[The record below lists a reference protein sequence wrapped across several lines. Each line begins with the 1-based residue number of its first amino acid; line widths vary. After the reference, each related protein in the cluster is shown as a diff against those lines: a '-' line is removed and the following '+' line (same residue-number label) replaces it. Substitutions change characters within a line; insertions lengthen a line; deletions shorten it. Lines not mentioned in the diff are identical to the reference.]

1 MCLCL
6 IFDRAVGNNNLA
18 RGFCNGCKR
27 SKCWEEDIACTVY
40 WRLANAMLNM
50 VRTTQSTKRS
60 FAGPDRANNC
70 VSIYNFL
77 GLTQT
82 VCHSATELVLA
93 KNLSIQNSSAKQRI
107 FVSCVGCIV
116 GWVEFSSS
124 FIVVR
129 AGVVH

>member
-18 RGFCNGCKR
+18 RGFCK
-27 SKCWEEDIACTVY
+27 EDIACTVY

-70 VSIYNFL
+70 VSIYNA
-77 GLTQT
+77 QD
-82 VCHSATELVLA
+82 
-93 KNLSIQNSSAKQRI
+93 
-107 FVSCVGCIV
+107 
-116 GWVEFSSS
+116 
-124 FIVVR
+124 
-129 AGVVH
+129 